1 MQKVQIVVDPINFSL
16 FIFKKSSFYKILGLQ
31 IISWDSDLG
40 FRHKENTFGAPG
52 VHNLLLM
59 RLNLNKQSYTK
70 FSRTVNYYLSNNL
83 IVIKYIIF
91 KFDRPVSLYYE

>member
-31 IISWDSDLG
+31 IISWDLDLG
-40 FRHKENTFGAPG
+40 FRNKEKYFRAPG

-59 RLNLNKQSYTK
+59 RLNLNNENYIQTY
-70 FSRTVNYYLSNNL
+70 FNVNYYLL
-83 IVIKYIIF
+83 INIIVT
-91 KFDRPVSLYYE
+91 KFISI

>member
-31 IISWDSDLG
+31 IISWDLDLG
-40 FRHKENTFGAPG
+40 FRNKEQYFRAPG

-59 RLNLNKQSYTK
+59 RLNLNKLSYK
-70 FSRTVNYYLSNNL
+70 NIYSSVNHYLCNNI
-83 IVIKYIIF
+83 IVIIF
-91 KFDRPVSLYYE
+91 FSF

>member
-31 IISWDSDLG
+31 IISWDLDLG
-40 FRHKENTFGAPG
+40 FRNKEKYFRAPG

-59 RLNLNKQSYTK
+59 RLNLNNEKYIQID
-70 FSRTVNYYLSNNL
+70 FRVNYYLL
-83 IVIKYIIF
+83 INIIVT
-91 KFDRPVSLYYE
+91 KFISI